1 MGKKCVEEFN
11 PWPPFVDIFS
21 STILVL
27 LLFMLILIVNL
38 GYYAQFKFKVSYT
51 GTIATSQ
58 LITEQVP
65 EINKINEPKEKQ
77 IPIEQKEIVEQ
88 KVIKTSIISEVQ
100 EKKEL
105 ERAGQDLV
113 QTNDTNST
121 LQATVQK
128 DDYLIVTFADK
139 EILLDDPTIV
149 QVKQFIQ
156 QMKNKFPK
164 HKVIISSVE
173 PTNQISSTIAKQIS
187 LARTL
192 NTRNLI
198 RKQGYNKSDVRIRL
212 LEDTIRSKLPENEAG
227 FVYITVKVN
236 K

>member
-113 QTNDTNST
+113 QANDTNST

-212 LEDTIRSKLPENEAG
+212 LDDTIRSKLPENEAG

>member
-38 GYYAQFKFKVSYT
+38 GYYAQFKFKVSYI

-65 EINKINEPKEKQ
+65 EINKINEPKENQ

-113 QTNDTNST
+113 QANDTNST

-212 LEDTIRSKLPENEAG
+212 LDDTIRSKLPENEAG

>member
-58 LITEQVP
+58 LITEQIP

-100 EKKEL
+100 EKKDF

-113 QTNDTNST
+113 QANDTNST
-121 LQATVQK
+121 LQVTVQ
-128 DDYLIVTFADK
+128 IGRAHV
-139 EILLDDPTIV
+139 
-149 QVKQFIQ
+149 
-156 QMKNKFPK
+156 
-164 HKVIISSVE
+164 
-173 PTNQISSTIAKQIS
+173 
-187 LARTL
+187 
-192 NTRNLI
+192 
-198 RKQGYNKSDVRIRL
+198 
-212 LEDTIRSKLPENEAG
+212 
-227 FVYITVKVN
+227 
-236 K
+236 